1 MTTIRENI
9 ANTTQTSPLDW
20 ETFAVSCAEHGLLN
34 YMKQDPKKMKKK
46 TWAVFV
52 LLDEGVDAMIGTE
65 KSEFTIPHIIEFL
78 TKTGKFPN
86 SKLTDE
92 SDGGSFLISDMD
104 CWNNANHIAD
114 CLDFKIKN
122 RQTLFAIVN
131 LSEKTGFP
139 IGKAIGATRRWDNEL
154 GLTE

>member
-1 MTTIRENI
+1 MATIRESI
-9 ANTTQTSPLDW
+9 ANASQASPLDW
-20 ETFAVSCAEHGLLN
+20 ETFASNCAEHGLIN
-34 YMKQDPKKMKKK
+34 YMKKDPKKMKKK

-52 LLDEGVDAMIGTE
+52 LLDEGVDAMIGYE

-92 SDGGSFLISDMD
+92 GEGSFLISDMD
-104 CWNNANHIAD
+104 CWRNANHIAD
-114 CLDFKIKN
+114 LLDFKIKN
-122 RQTLFAIVN
+122 RQTLFAVVN

-139 IGKAIGATRRWDNEL
+139 IGKAIGATRCWDDEL